1 MKYLAT
7 AATNSQGPRPSV
19 IGDVL
24 MLDASADVITLKP
37 AKAKPHYRLAD
48 LMAECDLNAPEP
60 AELAKWN
67 AMHPAG
73 REA

>member
-1 MKYLAT
+1 MSLAI
-7 AATNSQGPRPSV
+7 S
-19 IGDVL
+19 DVL

-48 LMAECDLNAPEP
+48 LMTECDLNAREP
-60 AELAKWN
+60 AELAELN
-67 AMHPAG
+67 ATQPVG